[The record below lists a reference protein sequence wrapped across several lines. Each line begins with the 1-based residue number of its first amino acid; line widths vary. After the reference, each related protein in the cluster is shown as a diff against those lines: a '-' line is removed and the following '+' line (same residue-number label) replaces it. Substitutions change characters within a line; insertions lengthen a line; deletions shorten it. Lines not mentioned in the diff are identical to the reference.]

1 MDDWRP
7 VLRRYARRQGYADRR
22 QSEDV
27 EFSVFVDDI
36 PTDMELNDVRRVFKN
51 FGIVTDVFLPRKKS
65 VRGTRFGFVRYNC
78 EVAAWMA
85 VEKGNGL
92 WIKDKQ
98 LKVNMA
104 ASGRMRRPTGP
115 HARDNRVRL
124 KRHGDTSG
132 IEGLQR
138 SFIVERA
145 LCRREGLNIDAF
157 MQEFEFKI
165 KMARLG
171 TSKWLMVFE
180 REEDFEHA
188 KLKGKAWWARW
199 FDDDSTPEGGD
210 PDRCFA
216 RRPVKV
222 LRVPPQRIVSTR

>member
-7 VLRRYARRQGYADRR
+7 VLRRYARRQGYAGQR
-22 QSEDV
+22 QGRDV

-92 WIKDKQ
+92 WIEDKR
-98 LKVNMA
+98 LEVNMA

-115 HARDNRVRL
+115 HAQDNQVRPEKAWFDGKERQSTGVMGRGGCLEARIRLGRGARGGAGILGERGLEKLVRCVSEQMRWVSCEKEIELRVDNRPFGCR
-124 KRHGDTSG
+124 
-132 IEGLQR
+132 
-138 SFIVERA
+138 IVEEFGCSKVEGRDWN
-145 LCRREGLNIDAF
+145 REGEKD
-157 MQEFEFKI
+157 EP
-165 KMARLG
+165 
-171 TSKWLMVFE
+171 TE
-180 REEDFEHA
+180 R
-188 KLKGKAWWARW
+188 
-199 FDDDSTPEGGD
+199 SGGG
-210 PDRCFA
+210 
-216 RRPVKV
+216 VW
-222 LRVPPQRIVSTR
+222 